1 MKKARFSLIIF
12 ASRRQWMQKVGS
24 NALNIKLVR
33 LGKLQLV
40 SILVLWCKR
49 GRPTTELKI
58 SGIQN

>member
-1 MKKARFSLIIF
+1 MEKARFSLIIF
-12 ASRRQWMQKVGS
+12 ASRRQWTQKVGS

-40 SILVLWCKR
+40 SILVLWYKR